1 MALTPGAPPWPLRGR
16 AADAVVAG
24 GVAVVVV
31 AGALFALR
39 DQRPFASADL
49 LSWAL
54 IVVALVAV
62 YFRRRW
68 PVAMAALTLLAC
80 GLYYPLGEP
89 DGTLLVT
96 FIVGL
101 YTAAAEGHLKAAVT
115 LSVLAL
121 LATGFGE
128 TAGDTRHVDN
138 AALSLVTGWIIAA
151 VALGAVA
158 RNRQAYLREVEQRA
172 LDAERGREEEARRRA
187 TEERLRIAREL
198 HDVIGHNI
206 SLINVQAGAALHR
219 IERDPEQAE
228 RALAAIKETSR
239 EALRELRATLGV
251 LRQVD
256 EAAPTEPVPG
266 LAGMADLVAGA
277 ETTGLDV
284 RTEIEGERRPVP
296 PEVDLAAYRIVQEA
310 LTNVTRHA
318 RATMAVVRVRY
329 GRDDVRLEIDDDGRG
344 GDPGAGNGILG
355 MGERARALGGELT
368 AEGGGSAGGFRVRA
382 RLPLGSRGLGGVR

>member
-1 MALTPGAPPWPLRGR
+1 MALTRGAPPWPLRGR
-16 AADAVVAG
+16 AADAAVAAA
-24 GVAVVVV
+24 VAVVVV
-31 AGALFALR
+31 VGALLALR
-39 DQRPFASADL
+39 EERPFDSADL

-54 IVVALVAV
+54 TVIALVAV
-62 YFRRRW
+62 YFRRRR

-89 DGTLLVT
+89 DGPLLVT
-96 FIVGL
+96 LIVGL
-101 YTAAAEGHLKAAVT
+101 YTAAAEGHLKAAVS

-121 LATGFGE
+121 LATGYGE
-128 TAGDTRHVDN
+128 MASDTRHMEN
-138 AALSLVTGWIIAA
+138 AALSLVTGWMIAA
-151 VALGAVA
+151 IALGAVA
-158 RNRQAYLREVEQRA
+158 RNRQAYLHEVEQRA
-172 LDAERGREEEARRRA
+172 VDAERGREEEARRRA

-239 EALRELRATLGV
+239 EALRELRATLGA
-251 LRQVD
+251 LRQPD
-256 EAAPTEPVPG
+256 EAAPTEPAPG
-266 LAGMADLVAGA
+266 LAGMDDLVAGA
-277 ETTGLDV
+277 ETAGLAV

-318 RATMAVVRVRY
+318 RATVAVVRVRY

-344 GDPGAGNGILG
+344 GDPDTGNGIRG

-368 AEGGGSAGGFRVRA
+368 AEGGSAGGFHVRA
-382 RLPLGSRGLGGVR
+382 RLPLGGVR